1 MKRAILVSSGTLAGL
16 VAVLTYSGG
25 DTIPVAAAA
34 GAGGAGLGGPPPLG
48 AGDPTTA
55 PPAAAPGAT
64 GATGAVGATG
74 TTGAATP
81 ATSTAAPAPAASSA
95 APTKA
100 AAPAA
105 APTKAAAPAA
115 APTKAAAPAPAPTK
129 AAAPAPAPTKAAPAP
144 VPTPTKAAPPAGPKD
159 YVGSL
164 QTHKY
169 GKVQVGIRVQGG
181 KIIAVWPVVYP
192 DGDSQPYSDFSIPVL
207 KSETMAAQGGNIAN
221 VSGATLTWQSWKTSL
236 QSAMSKAGL

>member
-1 MKRAILVSSGTLAGL
+1 VKRAILVSSGTLAGL

-34 GAGGAGLGGPPPLG
+34 GTGGAGLGGPPPLG
-48 AGDPTTA
+48 STDPTTA
-55 PPAAAPGAT
+55 APTADAGATGSTGGSGAT
-64 GATGAVGATG
+64 GATAAAAP
-74 TTGAATP
+74 AAT
-81 ATSTAAPAPAASSA
+81 AAAAPAASSA

-105 APTKAAAPAA
+105 APTKAAATPAA
-115 APTKAAAPAPAPTK
+115 APTKAAAPVVAPVAKPTPAPTK
-129 AAAPAPAPTKAAPAP
+129 VAAPKPT
-144 VPTPTKAAPPAGPKD
+144 PTPTKAAPPAGPKD

-169 GKVQVGIRVQGG
+169 GNVQVGIRVQAG

-207 KSETMAAQGGNIAN
+207 KSETMAAQGASIAN
-221 VSGATLTWQSWKTSL
+221 VSGATLTWESWKTSL

>member
-34 GAGGAGLGGPPPLG
+34 GTGGAGLGGPPPLG
-48 AGDPTTA
+48 STDPTTA
-55 PPAAAPGAT
+55 APTADAGATGSTGGSGAT
-64 GATGAVGATG
+64 GATAAAAP
-74 TTGAATP
+74 AAT
-81 ATSTAAPAPAASSA
+81 TAAAAPAASSA
-95 APTKA
+95 APTRA

-105 APTKAAAPAA
+105 APTKAAATPAA
-115 APTKAAAPAPAPTK
+115 APTKAAAPVVAPVAKPTPAPTK
-129 AAAPAPAPTKAAPAP
+129 AAAPKPT
-144 VPTPTKAAPPAGPKD
+144 PTPTKAAPPAGPKD

-169 GKVQVGIRVQGG
+169 GKVQVGIRVQAG

-207 KSETMAAQGGNIAN
+207 KSETMAAQGASIAN

-236 QSAMSKAGL
+236 QSAMAKAGL

>member
-25 DTIPVAAAA
+25 DTVPVAVAA
-34 GAGGAGLGGPPPLG
+34 GTGGAGLGGPPPLA

-55 PPAAAPGAT
+55 APAADPGAT

-74 TTGAATP
+74 AATP
-81 ATSTAAPAPAASSA
+81 AASTPAPAPATSSA

-115 APTKAAAPAPAPTK
+115 APTKAAAPATAPTK
-129 AAAPAPAPTKAAPAP
+129 AAAPAPTKAAPAP
-144 VPTPTKAAPPAGPKD
+144 APAPTKAAPPAGPKD

-207 KSETMAAQGGNIAN
+207 KSETMAAQGASIAN

>member
-25 DTIPVAAAA
+25 DTVPVAVAA
-34 GAGGAGLGGPPPLG
+34 GTGGAGLGGPPPLA

-55 PPAAAPGAT
+55 APAADPGAT

-74 TTGAATP
+74 AATP
-81 ATSTAAPAPAASSA
+81 AASTAAPAPAASSA

-115 APTKAAAPAPAPTK
+115 APTK

>member
-34 GAGGAGLGGPPPLG
+34 GAGGRGLGGPPPLG

-55 PPAAAPGAT
+55 APAAGASGASGAT
-64 GATGAVGATG
+64 GA
-74 TTGAATP
+74 AAP
-81 ATSTAAPAPAASSA
+81 AASTPAPAASSA
-95 APTKA
+95 APAKPAAPSAAPTKPA
-100 AAPAA
+100 ATPAA

-115 APTKAAAPAPAPTK
+115 TPVAKPTPAPTK
-129 AAAPAPAPTKAAPAP
+129 AAAPK
-144 VPTPTKAAPPAGPKD
+144 PTPTKPAVPAGPKD

-169 GKVQVGIRVQGG
+169 GQVQVGIRVQGG

-192 DGDSQPYSDFSIPVL
+192 NGPSQPYSDFSIPVL
-207 KSETMAAQGGNIAN
+207 QSETLAAQSASIAN
-221 VSGATLTWQSWKTSL
+221 VSGATLTWQSWESSL
-236 QSAMSKAGL
+236 QSALSQAGL